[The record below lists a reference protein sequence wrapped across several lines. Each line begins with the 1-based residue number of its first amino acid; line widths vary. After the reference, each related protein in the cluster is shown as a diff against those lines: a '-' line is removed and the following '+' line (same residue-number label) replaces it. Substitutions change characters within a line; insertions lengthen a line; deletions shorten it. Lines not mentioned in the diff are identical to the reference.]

1 MSCRALGTPMSRQ
14 SIFEHDRLAAEAAE
28 WFVRLN
34 QRHVP
39 VPIRQGFV
47 EWMLRSSSH
56 LAAYLEV
63 ARVSGELTVLEDLP
77 SRHELVS
84 AAQADKPPENIIE
97 LRSARSRGPVTC
109 PRRVA
114 RRSRFRFATAASV
127 VIAALV
133 LGGVALQFSRERNHL
148 QTQVGEQRSVVL
160 DEGSTVLLN
169 TNSDLSLAFSADER
183 RIDLNRG
190 EARFM
195 VAKDPT
201 RPFVVVTP
209 QATVRALGTIFNVHI
224 GPNGTVVSVIE
235 GRVGIQQRKG
245 STYLLNLGNKIEPSG
260 ESAHLGVGEQ
270 AAVPP
275 TGAIQSS
282 QTEPLSNALGWPRH
296 QISFHDKTLADLVAE
311 FNRYHKRPIVIAD
324 TELATHEVDGTFD
337 AFDHNSLL
345 DYLER
350 YQGVKVDR
358 RPDGTIVLRRKL

>member
-1 MSCRALGTPMSRQ
+1 
-14 SIFEHDRLAAEAAE
+14 
-28 WFVRLN
+28 
-34 QRHVP
+34 
-39 VPIRQGFV
+39 
-47 EWMLRSSSH
+47 MLRSSSH

-63 ARVSGELTVLEDLP
+63 ARLSGELTALEDLP
-77 SRHELVS
+77 SRHDLV
-84 AAQADKPPENIIE
+84 AAAKTDRAIENIVE
-97 LRSARSRGPVTC
+97 LHSVRNHRGAVTC

-127 VIAALV
+127 IAAV
-133 LGGVALQFSRERNHL
+133 LMVGGVALQFFHERNHL
-148 QTQVGEQRSVVL
+148 ETQIGEQRSVVL
-160 DEGSTVLLN
+160 DEGSTVLMN
-169 TNSDLSLAFSADER
+169 TDSDLSLAFSAEER

-190 EARFM
+190 EARFV
-195 VAKDPT
+195 VAKDPG
-201 RPFVVVTP
+201 RPFIVVTP

-224 GPNGTVVSVIE
+224 GTEGTVVSVIE

-245 STYLLNLGNKIEPSG
+245 NAHLLNLRNKIESSG

-270 AAVPP
+270 AAVPL
-275 TGAIQSS
+275 TGAIRSS
-282 QTEPLSNALGWPRH
+282 PTEPLSNALGWPRH

-311 FNRYHKRPIVIAD
+311 FNRYHKQPIVIAD

-358 RPDGTIVLRRKL
+358 RPDGTIVLRRKR